1 MLSLSRMRQRLH
13 KRGFTRNRIVFDAVM
28 TSVQPTS
35 VETVGDTG
43 SIGNAAKSGAS
54 SKRYGSIRR
63 INGETAS
70 I

>member
-28 TSVQPTS
+28 ASVHPTS
-35 VETVGDTG
+35 DETFGETG
-43 SIGNAAKSGAS
+43 SVGNAAKSGAF
-54 SKRYGSIRR
+54 SKRYGLIRR